1 MKVIYRK
8 WRAIGEGK
16 KKENS
21 AYLQK
26 SLTSFVLTFQR
37 HKKGIKTDSSD
48 YKKENI
54 AEKYFYSGSTSML
67 NYAERAIVQNII
79 LWISGLSMPQE
90 KLQRVC
96 VLK

>member
-26 SLTSFVLTFQR
+26 SLTYLVLTFQR
-37 HKKGIKTDSSD
+37 HKKVIKTDSSD
-48 YKKENI
+48 CKQENL
-54 AEKYFYSGSTSML
+54 AEKCYINLVFYSGSTSM
-67 NYAERAIVQNII
+67 
-79 LWISGLSMPQE
+79 
-90 KLQRVC
+90 
-96 VLK
+96 